1 MANKA
6 IIGLESWGAM
16 QARAIEIARRVDVGE
31 AVPEADYHLNFATA
45 AQLFNELTPARMTL
59 LEVLKGLGSVSIDAL
74 AKHLGR
80 NYRNVHADISKL
92 LELGL
97 VEKNE
102 TGKVFVPWDEI
113 QIRVTLGGAAAA

>member
-16 QARAIEIARRVDVGE
+16 QARAIEIARRADVGE
-31 AVPEADYHLNFATA
+31 AMPEADYHLNFATA
-45 AQLFNELTPARMTL
+45 AQLFNELTPARLAL
-59 LEVLKGLGSVSIDAL
+59 LEVLKGLGSASIYAL
-74 AKHLGR
+74 ARQLGR
-80 NYRNVHADISKL
+80 NYSNVHADIGKL

-102 TGKVFVPWDEI
+102 AGKVFVPWDEV
-113 QIRVTLGGAAAA
+113 QIRLTLGGAAAA